1 MQSTE
6 DRITKQIY
14 KERSKVENMN
24 EFRIENNKI
33 YSKSGLCEKTDI
45 FEIVD
50 KIPSGFLS
58 GISEKIWEV
67 MNIFHLHRI

>member
-1 MQSTE
+1 M
-6 DRITKQIY
+6 K
-14 KERSKVENMN
+14 